1 MGRNFDYWII
11 ANLFIYNFKYCDSV
25 FMYGFRKSKVIYL
38 IVMKS
43 CHRYPRTFYIFV
55 NLFLVFT
62 TFGTASFVDTTKI
75 AFDLARSL
83 RDLSMF
89 YVDLIILQGLGIFP
103 FKLLWWG
110 TYFAFS
116 EFII

>member
-43 CHRYPRTFYIFV
+43 CHRYPRTFLYICELIFGFH
-55 NLFLVFT
+55 N
-62 TFGTASFVDTTKI
+62 FGTASFVDTTKI

-103 FKLLWWG
+103 FKLLLVG
-110 TYFAFS
+110 NLLRF
-116 EFII
+116 

>member
-25 FMYGFRKSKVIYL
+25 FYVWISEKQGYLSHSDEELSSVSKNF
-38 IVMKS
+38 
-43 CHRYPRTFYIFV
+43 FYIFV

-103 FKLLWWG
+103 FKLLLVG
-110 TYFAFS
+110 NLLRF
-116 EFII
+116 